1 MAQAATPFLLSA
13 RGIVK
18 NFGGAPALDGATL
31 EVREGEVHAL
41 LGANGAGKS
50 TLIKI
55 LAGIHRA
62 DAGDIQWQ
70 GESFHP
76 RSLQEASSKG
86 IAVMFQQL
94 NVVEDLTVGQYL
106 ALGREK
112 RTLGFIHRR
121 HSERMARD
129 ALKAVGFEVPL
140 RRPAATL
147 SVAERELIEIARAVS
162 LDAKLVVMDEP
173 TASLGEHEVAQLF
186 EVIRRLKA
194 TGVAVVYVSHKLDEV
209 LAITDRATVLRDG
222 RNSGELETAS
232 ATKESLLNLMVGD
245 HSLRPRSR
253 TRSVSSEPA
262 LELINVSTNT
272 GLKDISLRVNRGEIV
287 GVYGLMGAGRTELL
301 RACYGLDP
309 IESGEL
315 RLNGQLFKPRSP
327 RAAVKAGLGLVPE
340 DRVRE
345 AMIPDGSVAANLTL
359 AATRRIT
366 RGPLYDRKVEQRL
379 ATESVKSIG
388 IKVPTINALIGALS
402 GGNQQKVVFGRW
414 LVAEAKLLLLDDPTV
429 GVDVGAKA
437 DIYQIIRDMTE
448 AGVSVLVCS
457 SELEEL
463 LLLCDRIAILH
474 QRRLVDIVDPHT
486 SDAANVVRQ
495 SIVGAEIPLVEPE

>member
-1 MAQAATPFLLSA
+1 MAQRSTPFLLSA

-70 GESFHP
+70 GQTFHP
-76 RSLQEASSKG
+76 RSIQDAAAKG

-112 RTLGFIHRR
+112 RTFGFIHRR
-121 HSERMARD
+121 HSERMARE
-129 ALKAVGFEVPL
+129 ALRAVGFEVSL

-162 LDAKLVVMDEP
+162 LDARLVIMDEP

-186 EVIRRLKA
+186 EVIRRLKDN
-194 TGVAVVYVSHKLDEV
+194 GVAVVYVSHKLDEV

-222 RNSGELETAS
+222 RNAGNLETS
-232 ATKESLLNLMVGD
+232 STDKESLLNLMVGNR
-245 HSLRPRSR
+245 SLTPKSR
-253 TRSVSSEPA
+253 TRTVTTEPA
-262 LELINVSTNT
+262 LELINVSTST
-272 GLKDISLRVNRGEIV
+272 GLRNISLRVNRGEIV
-287 GVYGLMGAGRTELL
+287 GVYGLMGSGRTELL

-315 RLNGQLFKPRSP
+315 LLNGKRFSPRSP
-327 RAAVKAGLGLVPE
+327 RQATKAGLGLVPE

-359 AATRRIT
+359 SASRRLT
-366 RGPLYDRKVEQRL
+366 RGPYFDRRVEKRL
-379 ATESVKSIG
+379 ANGSVKSIG
-388 IKVPTINALIGALS
+388 IKVPSINASIGALS

-414 LVAEAKLLLLDDPTV
+414 LVAEAKMLLLDDPTV
-429 GVDVGAKA
+429 GVDVSAKA

-448 AGVSVLVCS
+448 TGVSVLVCS

-486 SDAANVVRQ
+486 SDAASVVRQ
-495 SIVGAEIPLVEPE
+495 SIVGADVSLVEPE